1 MSEVYI
7 RVPKRAVP
15 IGAAV
20 IAIALVAGIPASRDF
35 VVDRVSAA
43 VDPFPVADAGTL
55 ATQRVA
61 AEQAIGRA
69 YAKGVDQLRQV
80 RELRLPITDE
90 EANKIHAKAIE
101 DLRAV
106 RRGALLAVA
115 EAYAVRPD
123 EAGAYAQR
131 VEQELGAAAVPI
143 DGILL
148 APRLYTIALR
158 ASDLSKQ
165 IADGATVAMTAPK
178 GTPTPSASPTPTSS
192 PSPTRTP
199 AVSPTPTPSPAR

>member
-1 MSEVYI
+1 MSEVYV

-20 IAIALVAGIPASRDF
+20 ITVALLAGIPASRDF
-35 VVDRVSAA
+35 VVERVSAA

-55 ATQRVA
+55 ASQRVA

-69 YAKGVDQLRQV
+69 YAKGADQLRQV
-80 RELRLPITDE
+80 RELRLPISDE
-90 EANKIHAKAIE
+90 EANKIQAKAIE
-101 DLRAV
+101 DLKAV

-115 EAYAVRPD
+115 EAYAMRPE
-123 EAGAYAQR
+123 EAGAYAPR
-131 VEQELGAAAVPI
+131 VEQELDAAAVPA
-143 DGILL
+143 DGVLL
-148 APRLYTIALR
+148 APRLYTIVLR

-165 IADGATVAMTAPK
+165 VADGATVAMTAPK
-178 GTPTPSASPTPTSS
+178 ATPSPSPTPAAS

-199 AVSPTPTPSPAR
+199 AASPTPTPSPAR